1 MWSEQRMRRQLDASG
16 KNQRESGMIGKS
28 HKLALRHRDRWRVED
43 MLREQPDLLR
53 KDPERDMDLW
63 RHLFAPDDLVRVGN
77 RCRAACETVA
87 AEWCSGNTWSGESVV
102 ATTAL
107 CWPALALLRRA
118 TCKEPM
124 SRGDICEAV
133 LGRLRATRVEIVMV
147 VEDGDGGLECW
158 VDPVP
163 GSYPMQSRGRCPGG
177 INSRTGA
184 VHRVVWAHPITRIAW
199 EDDEWSVWE
208 AMQNGSQ

>member
-1 MWSEQRMRRQLDASG
+1 
-16 KNQRESGMIGKS
+16 MIGKS
-28 HKLALRHRDRWRVED
+28 YKLALCHRDRWRVGD
-43 MLREQPDLLR
+43 MLGEQPDLLR

-77 RCRAACETVA
+77 VCRAACEAGA
-87 AEWCSGNTWSGESVV
+87 AEWCSGNTWSGEVIV
-102 ATTAL
+102 TTTAL
-107 CWPALALLRRA
+107 CWPALALLRGA

-133 LGRLRATRVEIVMV
+133 LGRLRAARVGIVMV

-177 INSRTGA
+177 INSRTGVA
-184 VHRVVWAHPITRIAW
+184 HRVVWAHPVTRIPW
-199 EDDEWSVWE
+199 EDDDWSVWE
-208 AMQNGSQ
+208 AAQNGSQ

>member
-1 MWSEQRMRRQLDASG
+1 
-16 KNQRESGMIGKS
+16 MIGKS
-28 HKLALRHRDRWRVED
+28 YKLALCHRDRWRVED
-43 MLREQPDLLR
+43 MLRDQPDLLR

-77 RCRAACETVA
+77 GCRAACETVA
-87 AEWCSGNTWSGESVV
+87 AEWCSGNTWSGEPVV

-107 CWPALALLRRA
+107 CWPALALLRGA
-118 TCKEPM
+118 TCEEPM
-124 SRGDICEAV
+124 SRGEACEAV
-133 LGRLRATRVEIVMV
+133 LGRLRAAGSEMVMV

-163 GSYPMQSRGRCPGG
+163 GSYPIRSRGRCPGG
-177 INSRTGA
+177 VNSRTGA

-208 AMQNGSQ
+208 AVQNGSQ

>member
-1 MWSEQRMRRQLDASG
+1 
-16 KNQRESGMIGKS
+16 MIGKPY
-28 HKLALRHRDRWRVED
+28 KLALCHRDRWRVED

-63 RHLFAPDDLVRVGN
+63 RHLFAPDDLVQIGIG
-77 RCRAACETVA
+77 CRAACETVA
-87 AEWCSGNTWSGESVV
+87 AEWCSGNTWSGESVTT
-102 ATTAL
+102 TTAL
-107 CWPALALLRRA
+107 CWPALTLLRGA

-124 SRGDICEAV
+124 SREEACEAV
-133 LGRLRATRVEIVMV
+133 LGRLRAAGFEMVMV

-158 VDPVP
+158 IDPVP
-163 GSYPMQSRGRCPGG
+163 GSYPSRSRGRCPGG
-177 INSRTGA
+177 VNSRTGG

-208 AMQNGSQ
+208 AVQNGSQ